1 MTLNK
6 VNYLD
11 LESVENI
18 GTIHRKVLIL
28 SWCHLFEV
36 DQYKIEMIVAK
47 LNDTFNEQIP
57 WLQHNAAVFY
67 QSIPCILCQTMLRR
81 KVKNCNLNLL
91 AYKPNNLI
99 NQETKDSTCVNCKVN
114 VSYLHNITAFQ
125 TQLGYGIKFRI

>member
-6 VNYLD
+6 DIYLD
-11 LESVENI
+11 LESVGNI
-18 GTIHRKVLIL
+18 GTIHKKVLIL

-36 DQYKIEMIVAK
+36 DQFKIEMIVAK

-57 WLQHNAAVFY
+57 WLQHNVAV
-67 QSIPCILCQTMLRR
+67 
-81 KVKNCNLNLL
+81 
-91 AYKPNNLI
+91 
-99 NQETKDSTCVNCKVN
+99 STCVNCKAN